1 MFDTILTLN
10 NFILNLHIYLGA
22 LAALYRINNCFYVNI
37 FSIFFGRL
45 LEIVTP
51 QVSLWWRRLSML
63 LYESQRFISPSIAR
77 TYGLTG
83 ALRLRT
89 RIHGIARLC
98 CLSPFKVGGE
108 WGPETDKRSKTLLS
122 AIETFRNL
130 RPSRGS
136 FRPGRWTQ
144 AENIWESD
152 S

>member
-10 NFILNLHIYLGA
+10 NFILHLHISGA

-37 FSIFFGRL
+37 FSSFFDRL

-51 QVSLWWRRLSML
+51 QVSLWWCRL
-63 LYESQRFISPSIAR
+63 RFCMSHIFPSIAR
-77 TYGLTG
+77 TDGLTG
-83 ALRLRT
+83 ALRVRT

-122 AIETFRNL
+122 VIETFRNL